1 VKRGCPET
9 RRSSLHEERGC
20 PEIRRSSLHVE
31 RGRPETRRSSL
42 LVKRGC
48 PEIRR
53 SSLHEERGRPET
65 RRSSLHVKRGCPEIR
80 RSSLLVKRGCP
91 ETRRS
96 SLHVERGCPE
106 TRRGSLHVK
115 RGCPEIQPSQS
126 GIAKFT
132 FYVRFKRI
140 RQRATF
146 FSIPSSPHSVRLSR
160 YLGCC
165 DTMRAE
171 SLLYWVSQA
180 LFDGFAIKYCQ
191 KKEAFNHPITN
202 FTALCTVK
210 LGQNTDLTN

>member
-1 VKRGCPET
+1 VK
-9 RRSSLHEERGC
+9 RGC

-31 RGRPETRRSSL
+31 RG
-42 LVKRGC
+42 C
-48 PEIRR
+48 
-53 SSLHEERGRPET
+53 PET
-65 RRSSLHVKRGCPEIR
+65 RRSSLHVERGCPEIR

-91 ETRRS
+91 ESWRS
-96 SLHVERGCPE
+96 SLF
-106 TRRGSLHVK
+106 VK

-160 YLGCC
+160 YMGCC
-165 DTMRAE
+165 DAMRAE
-171 SLLYWVSQA
+171 LLFNLVSQA

-202 FTALCTVK
+202 FTARCCTA
-210 LGQNTDLTN
+210 LGSTTT